1 LLETPMEFPDEFLKK
16 WLQKG
21 GEKEKSAEQ
30 AEQEFPVFK
39 NQLKWT
45 LISDKI
51 IKENNLEVT
60 QEELRAYM
68 QKEIMQYFGQM
79 KMDGDTTW
87 IDSYIDRM
95 MKDEAQVDS
104 SYRRLITDKLFNWA
118 EGQVKPEE
126 KEVNAEELTAMQHH
140 HHH

>member
-1 LLETPMEFPDEFLKK
+1 
-16 WLQKG
+16 
-21 GEKEKSAEQ
+21 
-30 AEQEFPVFK
+30 
-39 NQLKWT
+39 
-45 LISDKI
+45 
-51 IKENNLEVT
+51 
-60 QEELRAYM
+60 
-68 QKEIMQYFGQM
+68 
-79 KMDGDTTW
+79 
-87 IDSYIDRM
+87 M